1 MQPIGRWR
9 QGAVLGIAV
18 AAFAALR
25 LACLR
30 HDLWLDEIWSLQL
43 VGLAHS
49 PLQLLTRLPSENNHP
64 LNSLWLYLLG
74 PAAPEWSYR
83 LLSWATGSAAV
94 GLAGLLARRQFQRM
108 HPADAEGGA
117 EAAGW
122 ITVLLFGGSYL
133 FVLYSSEARGYAPA
147 LGFSLLAGYV
157 LLRAPAAPVSAW
169 AVVYWLTCVLGL
181 LAHAVSA
188 QVVIGGLGFSLVALA
203 RSSESRGRRAASLLW
218 WHALPVLFLACY
230 FLLFFRH
237 LVPGGATFAG
247 TNHVPLGFVFGDLAA
262 FSLGFPVSLG
272 LAAALPVLLLAAL
285 VSLGLVFRRDRA
297 LATFYAL
304 AVFLTPLPGIWS
316 ATESV
321 LFPRFFFISAAGALL
336 LIGYLL
342 ARAWSAR
349 GWARPLAAGAL
360 GLFLLGS
367 GLQVRRLLTEGRGEY
382 REALRYAVQQTP
394 GAEVTV
400 STDFSEFR
408 NSTVIAHY
416 GPAAAGPGRS
426 IRYLPSGRWRPPGPA
441 WLFVERIDHE
451 PPAPDHLYAAG
462 VYYQLER
469 VFPHAP
475 LSGWDWYLYRN
486 TLILGFP
493 PVAETRRP

>member
-1 MQPIGRWR
+1 MQTIGRWR
-9 QGAVLGIAV
+9 YGAALGIAV

-30 HDLWLDEIWSLQL
+30 NDLWLDEIWSLQL
-43 VGLAHS
+43 VGLVHS
-49 PLQLLTRLPSENNHP
+49 PLQILTRLQSENNHP

-74 PAAPEWSYR
+74 PTAPEGSYR
-83 LLSWATGSAAV
+83 LLSWATGTAAV
-94 GLAGLLARRQFQRM
+94 GLAGMLARRQFRAM
-108 HPADAEGGA
+108 DPAESGGGA
-117 EAAGW
+117 EAAGL

-147 LGFSLLAGYV
+147 LCFSLLAAVV
-157 LLRAPAAPVSAW
+157 LLRAPASLRSGWAPVYW
-169 AVVYWLTCVLGL
+169 AACGLGL
-181 LAHAVSA
+181 LGHAVSA
-188 QVVIGGLGFSLVALA
+188 QVVIGGMGYSLVVAMA
-203 RSSESRGRRAASLLW
+203 QSPESGRRRAARLLW
-218 WHALPVLFLACY
+218 WHALPAVLLGCY
-230 FLLFFRH
+230 FLFFFRR

-247 TNHVPLGFVFGDLAA
+247 TNHVPLDGVLGDLAS
-262 FSLGFPVSLG
+262 FTLGIPSSLG
-272 LAAALPVLLLAAL
+272 LVGALPFLIVASL

-297 LATFYAL
+297 LAVFYAL
-304 AVFLTPLPGIWS
+304 VVFITPLPGIWS

-321 LFPRFFFISAAGALL
+321 VFPRFLFISAAGALL

-342 ARAWSAR
+342 ARAWTAG
-349 GWARPLAAGAL
+349 GWARPLCAGLL

-367 GLQVRRLLTEGRGEY
+367 GLQVRRLLQEGRGEY
-382 REALRYAVQQTP
+382 REALGYAVQQTP

-408 NSTVIAHY
+408 NSTVIGHY
-416 GPAAAGPGRS
+416 AQAAAGPGRS
-426 IRYLPSGRWRPPGPA
+426 IRYLPSGRWRAPGPQ

-451 PPAPDHLYAAG
+451 PSAPDHLYAAG

-486 TLILGFP
+486 TLLLGFP
-493 PVAETRRP
+493 PPAETR